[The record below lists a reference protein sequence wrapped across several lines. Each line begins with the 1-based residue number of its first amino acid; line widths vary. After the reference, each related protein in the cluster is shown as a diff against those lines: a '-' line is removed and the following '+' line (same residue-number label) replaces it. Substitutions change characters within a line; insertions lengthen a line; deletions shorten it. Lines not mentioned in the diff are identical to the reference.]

1 MDVPNFVLKFCIIL
15 MILPVTIVCCY
26 FGYLDKNYQIVIFG
40 FALLLFSILG
50 NYFIFIKSTK
60 NSNSEQ

>member
-26 FGYLDKNYQIVIFG
+26 FGYLDKNLQIVIFG
-40 FALLLFSILG
+40 FVLLLFSILG
-50 NYFIFIKSTK
+50 NYFVFTRGNK
-60 NSNSEQ
+60 NSKSEQ

>member
-26 FGYLDKNYQIVIFG
+26 FGYLDKNLQIVIFG

-50 NYFIFIKSTK
+50 NYFVFTRGNK
-60 NSNSEQ
+60 NSKSEQ